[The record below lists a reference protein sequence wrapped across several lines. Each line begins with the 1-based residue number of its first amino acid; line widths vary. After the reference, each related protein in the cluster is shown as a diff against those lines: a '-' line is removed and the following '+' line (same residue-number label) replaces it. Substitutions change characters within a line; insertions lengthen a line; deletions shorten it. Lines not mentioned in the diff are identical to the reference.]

1 MALGRGLGA
10 ILSEV
15 EEAYEKDLSDIDSF
29 ELESQGAR
37 VEELPVDRI
46 SENPFQPRKHFDE
59 QALKELSQSIAEHGL
74 LQPIVVIEKEDGYL
88 LIAGE
93 RRLRAH
99 KLAKLTNIKAIIA
112 DADIDEVRLRE
123 LALIENIQ
131 RENLNA
137 IELAN
142 SYAELI
148 EVHNI
153 THDDLSSIVHKS
165 RSQITN
171 TMRLLS
177 LSPYVQ
183 EQLVDGKISQGHA
196 KVLVG
201 LDEKKQKIVIDSII
215 GQKLSVR
222 DTENMVKKYKGNVS
236 VNVPKT
242 VTPNLLE
249 KYADVLAEALPFKY
263 KLKTKSIEISF
274 ENEKEVENFLAQLQA
289 MNDKKINTL
298 FKRMLK

>member
-1 MALGRGLGA
+1 MALGRGLGE

-37 VEELPVDRI
+37 VEEIDIETITP
-46 SENPFQPRKHFDE
+46 NPFQPRKHFDT
-59 QALKELSQSIAEHGL
+59 QALEELSQSISEHGL
-74 LQPIVVIEKEDGYL
+74 LQPIVVIEKEEGYL

-99 KLAKLTNIKAIIA
+99 KLANIGSIKAIIA
-112 DADIDEVRLRE
+112 DAGIDDVKLRE
-123 LALIENIQ
+123 LALLENIQ

-148 EVHNI
+148 EVHSI
-153 THDDLSSIVHKS
+153 THDELSAIVHKS

-177 LSPYVQ
+177 LSAYAQ
-183 EQLVDGKISQGHA
+183 EQLVLNKITQGHA

-201 LDEKKQKIVIDSII
+201 LDEKKQKVVIQSII

-222 DTENMVKKYKGNVS
+222 DTENIIKRYK
-236 VNVPKT
+236 
-242 VTPNLLE
+242 TPQADKRKENNQEKILLE
-249 KYADVLAEALPFKY
+249 YSDTFKRVIPW
-263 KLKTKSIEISF
+263 KHKIKDKSIEITFKSK
-274 ENEKEVENFLAQLQA
+274 EEVEAFLKL
-289 MNDKKINTL
+289 L
-298 FKRMLK
+298 E

>member
-1 MALGRGLGA
+1 MALGRGLGE

-29 ELESQGAR
+29 ELEAQGAR
-37 VEELPVDRI
+37 VEDIDVESI
-46 SENPFQPRKHFDE
+46 TANPFQPRKHFDE
-59 QALKELSQSIAEHGL
+59 QALKELSKSITEHGL
-74 LQPIVVIEKEDGYL
+74 LQPIVVIEKEEGYL

-99 KLAKLTNIKAIIA
+99 KLAKIPTVKAIIA
-112 DADIDEVRLRE
+112 DADIDDIKLRE
-123 LALIENIQ
+123 LALLENIQ

-148 EVHNI
+148 EVHEI
-153 THDDLSSIVHKS
+153 THDDLSEIVHKS

-183 EQLVDGKISQGHA
+183 EQLIFAKISQGHA

-201 LDEKKQKIVIDSII
+201 LDEKKQKVIIDSVI

-222 DTENMVKKYKGNVS
+222 ETENMVKNHKENPTKNTTAKVI
-236 VNVPKT
+236 K
-242 VTPNLLE
+242 NLT
-249 KYADVLAEALPFKY
+249 KNYATEIESLLPFSHKM
-263 KLKTKSIEISF
+263 KAKSIEISF
-274 ENEKEVENFLAQLQA
+274 TDEKDIENFLTFLR
-289 MNDKKINTL
+289 KL
-298 FKRMLK
+298 

>member
-242 VTPNLLE
+242 ATPSLLE

>member
-15 EEAYEKDLSDIDSF
+15 EEAYEKDLSTIDNF
-29 ELESQGAR
+29 ELEAQGAR
-37 VEELPVDRI
+37 VEEIDVESITP
-46 SENPFQPRKHFDE
+46 NPFQPRKHFDE
-59 QALKELSQSIAEHGL
+59 QALKELSESIAEHGL
-74 LQPIVVIEKEDGYL
+74 LQPIVVIEKEEGYL

-99 KLAKLTNIKAIIA
+99 KLAKIDTVKAIIA
-112 DADIDEVRLRE
+112 DAGIDDVKLRE
-123 LALIENIQ
+123 LALLENIQ

-148 EVHNI
+148 DVHEI
-153 THDDLSSIVHKS
+153 THDELSSIVHKS

-177 LSPYVQ
+177 LTTYAQ
-183 EQLVDGKISQGHA
+183 EQLIKGKISQGHA

-201 LDEKKQKIVIDSII
+201 LDDKKQKVLIDSII

-222 DTENMVKKYKGNVS
+222 DTENMVKNHKENPAKTLQAKS
-236 VNVPKT
+236 VENFTKT
-242 VTPNLLE
+242 HAQSLKKL
-249 KYADVLAEALPFKY
+249 LPFTH
-263 KLKTKSIEISF
+263 KLKAKSIEISF
-274 ENEKEVENFLAQLQA
+274 SDEEELKNFLTFL
-289 MNDKKINTL
+289 NKH
-298 FKRMLK
+298 

>member
-1 MALGRGLGA
+1 MALGRGLGD

-15 EEAYEKDLSDIDSF
+15 EEAYEKDLSSIDNF
-29 ELESQGAR
+29 ELEAQGAR
-37 VEELPVDRI
+37 VEELDVEKITP
-46 SENPFQPRKHFDE
+46 NPFQPRKHFDE
-59 QALKELSQSIAEHGL
+59 KALKELSDSIREHGL

-99 KLAKLTNIKAIIA
+99 KLAEIPTIKAIIA
-112 DADIDEVRLRE
+112 NVDIDEFRLRE

-148 EVHNI
+148 EVHKI
-153 THDDLSSIVHKS
+153 THDELSGIVHKS

-177 LSPYVQ
+177 LSPYAK
-183 EQLVDGKISQGHA
+183 EQLVSGKISQGHA

-201 LDEKKQKIVIDSII
+201 LDEKKQKIIIDSII

-222 DTENMVKKYKGNVS
+222 DVEKMVKNNKG
-236 VNVPKT
+236 T
-242 VTPNLLE
+242 TPSKSAENKVQSILDE
-249 KYADVLAEALPFKY
+249 HAEALAEALPFAHRIKS
-263 KLKTKSIEISF
+263 KSIEITF
-274 ENEKEVENFLAQLQA
+274 KNTQDVINFL
-289 MNDKKINTL
+289 T
-298 FKRMLK
+298 FLKNR

>member
-1 MALGRGLGA
+1 MALGRGLGD

-15 EEAYEKDLSDIDSF
+15 EEAYEKDLSGIDSF
-29 ELESQGAR
+29 ELEAQGAR
-37 VEELPVDRI
+37 VEELSVEQI
-46 SENPFQPRKHFDE
+46 SPNPFQPRKHFDE
-59 QALKELSQSIAEHGL
+59 TALHELSDSIKQHGL
-74 LQPIVVIEKEDGYL
+74 LQPIVVIEKEGGYL

-99 KLAKLTNIKAIIA
+99 KLAKLPTIKAIIA
-112 DADIDEVRLRE
+112 NVDIDEFRLRE

-148 EVHNI
+148 EVHKI
-153 THDDLSSIVHKS
+153 THDELSRIVHKS

-177 LSPYVQ
+177 LSNYAKK
-183 EQLVDGKISQGHA
+183 QLVEGKITQGHA
-196 KVLVG
+196 KVLIG
-201 LDEKKQKIVIDSII
+201 LDEKRQKIMIDSII

-222 DTENMVKKYKGNVS
+222 DVERMVKSQKS
-236 VNVPKT
+236 DPKRKKT
-242 VTPNLLE
+242 FPAKEAIFE
-249 KYADVLAEALPFKY
+249 KISSEISENLPFKH
-263 KLKTKSIEISF
+263 KIKSKSIEIYF
-274 ENEKEVENFLAQLQA
+274 ENAQEVANFLEFL
-289 MNDKKINTL
+289 KK
-298 FKRMLK
+298 R